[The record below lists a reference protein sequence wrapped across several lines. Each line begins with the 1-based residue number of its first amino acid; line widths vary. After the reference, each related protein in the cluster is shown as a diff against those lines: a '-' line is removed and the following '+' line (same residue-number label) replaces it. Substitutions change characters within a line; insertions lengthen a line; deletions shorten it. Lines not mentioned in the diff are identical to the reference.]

1 MERKKYN
8 IKNSRIWHMCLLDLA
23 PNESKTLDNWTRY
36 NGVYRETYYLN
47 DNVKFLEVNHFN
59 KTFKFFDAGLRK
71 SNVDDFRK
79 FYRDYLKYQET
90 K

>member
-1 MERKKYN
+1 MDRHKYG
-8 IKNSRIWHMCLLDLA
+8 IKNSRIWHMCSLDLKED
-23 PNESKTLDNWTRY
+23 ESSTLDNWTRY

-59 KTFKFFDAGLRK
+59 KSFKFFDAGLRK
-71 SNVDDFRK
+71 SNIDDFRK
-79 FYRDYLKYQET
+79 FYQDYLKYKED